1 MAGELYEIGQVV
13 EFVDLATL
21 DRGQPAEPEISET
34 AKWFCVMTNPNCQG
48 RAALGL
54 YAAGY
59 RTFMPKVRRWV
70 SHARTKVAKEKPLLG
85 RYLFVEVDHPRQ
97 SFGTVKA
104 VNGVET
110 LISTLGRPTAFPSH
124 WVDDLRVRYMAGE
137 WDEIAKGHMPV
148 GARIRIVEGEFN
160 EMLATVTN
168 RKGNRI
174 DFKLHGENR
183 YGRLNECSVR
193 AA

>member
-1 MAGELYEIGQVV
+1 MARLYEIGQFV
-13 EFVDLATL
+13 EFVDLANW
-21 DRGQPAEPEISET
+21 DRGESEPQISET
-34 AKWFCVMTNPNCQG
+34 ARWFCVMTNPNCQG

-59 RTFMPKVRRWV
+59 RTFLPKIRKWV
-70 SHARTKVAKEKPLLG
+70 SHARVRKAKEVPLLG

-110 LISTLGRPTAFPSH
+110 LIATLGRPTPFPSH
-124 WVDDLRVRYMAGE
+124 WVDDLRYRYMTGE
-137 WDEIAKGHMPV
+137 WDEIAKGPLPV
-148 GARIRIVEGEFN
+148 GARIRVVEGQFAD
-160 EMLATVTN
+160 MLATVTA
-168 RKGNRI
+168 RKGHRI
-174 DFKLHGENR
+174 DFKVFGENR
-183 YGRLNECSVR
+183 YGRENDCSVR

>member
-1 MAGELYEIGQVV
+1 MALYEIGQVV
-13 EFVDLATL
+13 EYLNLVDLERDQPSEPTL
-21 DRGQPAEPEISET
+21 SDTAE
-34 AKWFCVMTNPNCQG
+34 WFCVMTNPNCQG

-59 RTFMPKVRRWV
+59 RTFMPKVRKWV
-70 SHARTKVAKEKPLLG
+70 SHARVRKAVEKPLLG

-97 SFGTVKA
+97 SFGAVKA

-124 WVDDLRVRYMAGE
+124 WVEDLRLRYMAGE
-137 WDEIAKGHMPV
+137 WDEVAKGHLPV
-148 GARIRIVEGEFN
+148 GARIRIVEGEF
-160 EMLATVTN
+160 ESHLATVTN
-168 RKGNRI
+168 RKGSRI
-174 DFKLHGENR
+174 TFKLKDTNTYQTMH
-183 YGRLNECSVR
+183 ECSVR